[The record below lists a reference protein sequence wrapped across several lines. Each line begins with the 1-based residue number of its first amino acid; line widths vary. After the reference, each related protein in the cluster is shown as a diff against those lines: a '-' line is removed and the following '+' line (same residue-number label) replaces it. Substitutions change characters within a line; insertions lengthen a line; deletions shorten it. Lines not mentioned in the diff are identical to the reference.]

1 MKIKNKYLKLK
12 KIYKINLLIS
22 FFLSFSVC
30 AQPIIIEGAVPT
42 EMTKQEILSKL
53 YTTYG
58 RKNVV
63 DRIQIRQVTA
73 PADWSNTVSTVI
85 HEDLKKVKNGKL
97 TVKGTDIQLTG
108 KVSNPHEIQ
117 ETTAKFQGLTPAS
130 YRLNT
135 QLSVNQAE
143 QQIID
148 AALKNRI
155 IEFESGSAVL
165 TDAGQKI
172 LDEMAIALN
181 KVGGKKV
188 KIVGHT
194 DSSGDA
200 TKNLKLS
207 QDRALAVKNYL
218 ISKSIPADHLSTEGL
233 GSSKPV
239 ADNTSPEGRKK
250 NRRIEFTVL

>member
-1 MKIKNKYLKLK
+1 MKIKNKYFKLK

-22 FFLSFSVC
+22 FLLSFSVC
-30 AQPIIIEGAVPT
+30 AQPIIIEGAVPNKNC
-42 EMTKQEILSKL
+42 KQEILSKL

-58 RKNVV
+58 QENVV

-73 PADWSNTVSTVI
+73 PSGWSNTVSSVI
-85 HEDLKKVKNGKL
+85 HEDLKKVKKGKL
-97 TVKGTDIQLTG
+97 TVKGADILLMG

-117 ETTAKFQGLTPAS
+117 ETTVKFQGLIPEN

-165 TDAGQKI
+165 AFSGAQI
-172 LDEMAIALN
+172 LDEMVIALN
-181 KVGGKKV
+181 KVGAKK
-188 KIVGHT
+188 IRIIGHT
-194 DSSGDA
+194 DSSGNA
-200 TKNLKLS
+200 HKNLQLS
-207 QDRALAVKNYL
+207 QQRAEAVKAYL
-218 ISKSIPADHLSTEGL
+218 IAKNIPAYLLSTDGL
-233 GSSKPV
+233 GASRPV
-239 ADNTSPEGRKK
+239 ADNTTAEGRKK
-250 NRRIEFTVL
+250 NRRIEFEVL

>member
-12 KIYKINLLIS
+12 QIYKINLLIS

-42 EMTKQEILSKL
+42 EMTKQEMLSKL

-58 RKNVV
+58 QKNVV

-117 ETTAKFQGLTPAS
+117 EITAKFQGLTPAS

-165 TDAGQKI
+165 AFAGAQI
-172 LDEMAIALN
+172 LDEMVIALN
-181 KVGGKKV
+181 KVGAKK
-188 KIVGHT
+188 IRIIGHT
-194 DSSGDA
+194 DSSGD
-200 TKNLKLS
+200 TNKNLMLS
-207 QDRALAVKNYL
+207 QQRAEAVKAYL
-218 ISKSIPADHLSTEGL
+218 IAKNLPAHLLSTEGS

-239 ADNTSPEGRKK
+239 ADNATAEGRKR
-250 NRRIEFTVL
+250 NRRIEFEVL